1 MNSRD
6 LKCLGKWWDRWMH
19 ARQQGSTSRMRE
31 KPVFLC
37 CPAPCP
43 QVLCE
48 ADGSKKAS
56 EDGLFGI
63 WKVDFTQGG

>member
-1 MNSRD
+1 M
-6 LKCLGKWWDRWMH
+6 LKEMVGQVDAC
-19 ARQQGSTSRMRE
+19 RQQGSTSRMRE

-43 QVLCE
+43 QVLCV

-56 EDGLFGI
+56 EDGMFGI